1 MDTKIVRLVKSGDA
15 PADAVLRE
23 AQAEGLTEVVV
34 VGWNRDGL
42 MYYRSSYASRPE
54 QLWLLEQ
61 ARDAVLD
68 EGRE

>member
-1 MDTKIVRLVKSGDA
+1 MESKIVTLVPAGNA
-15 PADAVLRE
+15 PTPSVLQE
-23 AQAEGLTEVVV
+23 AQAEGLSDVIVI
-34 VGWNRDGL
+34 GWGPDGM